1 MKTKF
6 GVALILF
13 AGLAGLAAAQEN
25 SPAQPASSPP
35 IGLAIG
41 ERAPAFTARDQFGQE
56 QSNQS
61 LRGTAGTVLLFF
73 RSADW

>member
-1 MKTKF
+1 MKTKL
-6 GVALILF
+6 GAALILF
-13 AGLAGLAAAQEN
+13 AGLAALAAAQEN
-25 SPAQPASSPP
+25 SPAQLASPS

-41 ERAPAFTARDQFGQE
+41 EQAPAFTARDQFGHE

-61 LRGTAGTVLLFF
+61 LRGAAGTVLLFF